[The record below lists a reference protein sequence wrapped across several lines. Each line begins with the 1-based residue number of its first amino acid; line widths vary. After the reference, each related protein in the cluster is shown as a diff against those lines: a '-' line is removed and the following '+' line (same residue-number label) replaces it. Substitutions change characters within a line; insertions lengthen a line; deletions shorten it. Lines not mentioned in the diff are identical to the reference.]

1 MKKTQKIQKILAA
14 LGLGSR
20 REIERWIEEGRIKIN
35 DQIATIGDR
44 ITGEEKIHVDGE
56 VLRARKQPDRT
67 RVLMYHKPAG
77 QVCTRFDAEGRPTV
91 FDGLPKLKN
100 SRWVM
105 VGRLDVD
112 TSGLILFTNNGDVA
126 NTLMHPSGGFEREY
140 MVRIFGRV
148 SDDMIRRLL
157 HGVKLPDGMANF
169 KSIEDEGGTGA
180 NHWYRVVVTEG
191 RNREVRRLWESQ
203 GVTVSRLMRVRFGKT
218 KLPKTLKVRQ
228 HREFNERNVEKMLE
242 AVRPDLLV

>member
-20 REIERWIEEGRIKIN
+20 REIEKWIAEGRIKIN
-35 DQIATIGDR
+35 GEAAKVGDR

-56 VLRARKQPDRT
+56 LLKARKQPDRT
-67 RVLMYHKPAG
+67 RVLMYHKPVG

-91 FDGLPKLKN
+91 FDHLPRLKN

-148 SDDMIRRLL
+148 TEQMIQRLL
-157 HGVKLPDGMANF
+157 HGVQLPDGMAKF
-169 KSIEDEGGTGA
+169 KSIKDEGGTGA
-180 NHWYRVVVTEG
+180 NHWYRVIVTEG

-203 GVTVSRLMRVRFGKT
+203 GVTVSRLLRVRFGKT
-218 KLPKTLKVRQ
+218 YLPKTLKPRQ
-228 HREFNERNVEKMLE
+228 SLEFNEKNVEKMLK
-242 AVRPDLLV
+242 AIRPDLLV